1 MVALYNTQR
10 GVPNGGL
17 VQHTEGGYLMVA
29 LYNTQRGV
37 PNGGLV
43 QHTEG
48 GT

>member
-10 GVPNGGL
+10 
-17 VQHTEGGYLMVA
+17 GGYLMVA
-29 LYNTQRGV
+29 LYNTQRGGV
-37 PNGGLV
+37 PNGGIV